1 MTLIYN
7 CDILFE
13 DFGVINVVRL
23 QKAIADLGYC
33 SRRKAEELIVSGK
46 VFVNGKKITEL
57 GTKVNINDT
66 IRVNNEILSYQE
78 KEYYI
83 FNKPRE
89 VVTTTSDDKGRKTVL
104 DYFDTDKRIYPVGRL
119 DYDTTGLIILT
130 NDGEFANLMMKPSSQ
145 IEKTYVAKINGIM
158 PKEDIIELKKGITIE
173 KKKCIPDRV
182 KVKKIDKKNNTS
194 IIEITIHEG
203 KNHEI
208 KKMFEH
214 FNLDVLKLKRITY
227 GSLSLGN
234 LKSGEYKQLSIKEIK
249 TLYSLIKK

>member
-1 MTLIYN
+1 MTLIYIY
-7 CDILFE
+7 DILFE
-13 DFGVINVVRL
+13 DFGVIIVVRL

-33 SRRKAEELIVSGK
+33 SRRKAEELIVNGK

-57 GTKVNINDT
+57 GTKVDINDT
-66 IRVNNEILSYQE
+66 IRINNEILVHQE
-78 KEYYI
+78 KEYYV

-89 VVTTTSDDKGRKTVL
+89 VVSTTSDDKGRKTVL
-104 DYFDTDKRIYPVGRL
+104 DYIDTDKRIYPIGRL
-119 DYDTTGLIILT
+119 DYDTTGLILLT
-130 NDGEFANLMMKPSSQ
+130 NDGEFANAMMKPNSM
-145 IEKTYVAKINGIM
+145 IKKTYIAKINGIM
-158 PKEDIIELKKGITIE
+158 PKEDLIELKKGITIDNR
-173 KKKCIPDRV
+173 KCIPDRI
-182 KVKKIDKKNNTS
+182 KVKSIDKKTNTS

-214 FNLDVLKLKRITY
+214 FRLDVLKLKRTSY

-234 LKSGEYKQLSIKEIK
+234 LQSGKYKKLSTKEIK